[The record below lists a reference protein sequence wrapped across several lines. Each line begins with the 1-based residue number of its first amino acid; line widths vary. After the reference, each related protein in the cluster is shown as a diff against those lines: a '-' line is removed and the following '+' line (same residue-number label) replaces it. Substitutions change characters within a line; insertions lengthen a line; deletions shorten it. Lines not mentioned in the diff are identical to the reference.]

1 MFAADEL
8 VRVLRSLECID
19 TDIRDGID
27 VLRRTVIRHA
37 RSGAPWEA
45 RSALDVLTALD
56 MPAWA
61 ALAGLIDQVPTMHAA
76 LGATLTGATRP
87 IEASA
92 FEFISEHA
100 QIQQVREFMQVLPG
114 RLR

>member
-1 MFAADEL
+1 M
-8 VRVLRSLECID
+8 VLLS
-19 TDIRDGID
+19 T
-27 VLRRTVIRHA
+27 LRLRA
-37 RSGAPWEA
+37 
-45 RSALDVLTALD
+45 SALEWVGEQ
-56 MPAWA
+56 PARCVRA